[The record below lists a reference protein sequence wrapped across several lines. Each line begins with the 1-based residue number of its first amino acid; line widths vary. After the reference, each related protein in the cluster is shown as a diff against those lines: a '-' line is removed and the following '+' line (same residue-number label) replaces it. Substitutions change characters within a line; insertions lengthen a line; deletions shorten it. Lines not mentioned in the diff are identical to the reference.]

1 MRVLRMEFAWNL
13 CGNCVQYGVFT
24 RMKRACNAA
33 IPLASTVHPHSL
45 LTPLLIEER
54 KVCEEKVIE
63 KPPYKGVG

>member
-1 MRVLRMEFAWNL
+1 MEEPLLA
-13 CGNCVQYGVFT
+13 VQ
-24 RMKRACNAA
+24 
-33 IPLASTVHPHSL
+33 IVHPHSL